1 MELAEETISRDPEV
15 LQGTPVFRGTRV
27 PTATLIDYLEDG
39 ETLETFLRNFP
50 GVTRAQAEVLLEHLR
65 ATAAP
70 NSLMRSCA

>member
-27 PTATLIDYLEDG
+27 PATTLIDYLEDG

-50 GVTRAQAEVLLEHLR
+50 SVTRAQAVALLEQLR
-65 ATAAP
+65 AAVA
-70 NSLMRSCA
+70 